1 MGKLPT
7 GEDGEGLSLEGV
19 DLSLHGLST
28 NDVHDGNGILVGA
41 VGIITDEGELGLAVS
56 QSGASGRI
64 EAVREDIRCE
74 VADLDDVLEKIQ
86 ILRKAQEPY
95 GTLAGNGVD
104 HASRPQRI
112 EGMEESKRY
121 TC

>member
-1 MGKLPT
+1 M
-7 GEDGEGLSLEGV
+7 
-19 DLSLHGLST
+19 
-28 NDVHDGNGILVGA
+28 
-41 VGIITDEGELGLAVS
+41 DEGELGLAVS
-56 QSGASGRI
+56 QGGASGRI

-112 EGMEESKRY
+112 EGMKESKRY